1 MTTSSNLLV
10 RRKFLQGLCGVAAIG
25 VVSDTAY
32 SQPRIAPARGVS
44 PYDFGAKGDGL
55 TDDTAAFEAALATG
69 GSVDVGAGR
78 FRLTRGLK
86 LSAHQVLQGVSSRAT
101 MFVVDHE
108 FGGASA
114 AVIDLVGPEPGGEVR
129 DLAIL
134 FTQPDV
140 SRRDALLSYP
150 PAIRA
155 QAVPRFKLS
164 RLRIERARVGVDLRG
179 NSGGAT
185 IDDLEISAFDHAI
198 WIDGSLDSVKISKL
212 HVWPFGVTK
221 AQRGVYDDA
230 ANEGMRVGRCDD
242 LHLTDSLFLGLRRA
256 TVFYRSDLG
265 ITIGTLMNVT
275 FDSCGG
281 LVCQQANLRVIGCTF
296 TIGVAN
302 ASWIQFDEGLMIV
315 IGGWFHANRAL
326 DRPGVAAGAKS
337 GTFVMN
343 SCVFSTL
350 AADFVHVDLGKGCM
364 FNIDNVTLTKATGD
378 KLSYSKPFIQA
389 HSGSRG
395 AISNVVAI
403 PVAGGEL
410 IHIEQGATVSYQSL
424 QAPNWR
430 LPN

>member
-1 MTTSSNLLV
+1 MTIFSKLPARRRVLL
-10 RRKFLQGLCGVAAIG
+10 GLCGVAAIG
-25 VVSDTAY
+25 SVYA
-32 SQPRIAPARGVS
+32 QPRALLGRGVS

-55 TDDTAAFEAALATG
+55 SDDTAALDAALATG
-69 GSVDVGAGR
+69 APVDVGVGR

-86 LSAHQVLQGVSSRAT
+86 LRAQQVLQGVSSRT
-101 MFVVDHE
+101 TQFVVDHE
-108 FGGASA
+108 FSRTSK
-114 AVIDLVGPEPGGEVR
+114 AVLDLSGPEPGGEVR

-140 SRRDALLSYP
+140 SRRDALLPYP

-164 RLRIERARVGVDLRG
+164 RLRIERARVGVDMRG

-185 IDDLEISAFDHAI
+185 IDDLEISSFDRAI

-221 AQRGVYDDA
+221 AQRGVYDDSG
-230 ANEGMRVGRCDD
+230 NEGLRAGRCDD

-256 TVFYRSDLG
+256 AVFHRSDLG
-265 ITIGTLMNVT
+265 MTIGTLMNVT

-281 LVCQQANLRVIGCTF
+281 LVCEQANLRVIGCTF

-302 ASWIQFDEGLMIV
+302 ASWIQLDEGLMSV
-315 IGGWFHANRAL
+315 IGTWFHANRAL
-326 DRPGVAAGAKS
+326 DGPGVAAGARS
-337 GTFVMN
+337 STFVMN

-378 KLSYSKPFIQA
+378 KLNYVKPFILA
-389 HSGSRG
+389 HRGSRG
-395 AISNVVAI
+395 VISNVVAI
-403 PVAGGEL
+403 PVAGGDL
-410 IHIEQGATVSYQSL
+410 IRIEPGATVVYQAL
-424 QAPNWR
+424 QATKWR